1 MRSILIFT
9 YSIIYFTLSTGVLFS
24 VHKCG
29 DQIVNVSLFSSKVKS
44 CCTKGY
50 EKKGCCENETYFF
63 KVKEDQKLYA
73 DVHIPDFHP
82 EFLAEFDFSELLN
95 ENIQSDYVPRSL
107 PIRPPPLSIQKTPL
121 FIKNR
126 VLLI

>member
-9 YSIIYFTLSTGVLFS
+9 YVILYFALSTGVLFS

-29 DQIVNVSLFSSKVKS
+29 NQIINVSLFSSKAKS
-44 CCTKGY
+44 CCAKGC
-50 EKKGCCENETYFF
+50 EKKGCCENETHFF

-73 DVHIPDFHP
+73 DFHIPDFHS
-82 EFLAEFDFSELLN
+82 EFLAEFDFSELLF
-95 ENIQSDYVPRSL
+95 ENTQSIYVPKSL
-107 PIRPPPLSIQKTPL
+107 PIRRPPISIQKTPL